1 MPDYIKRDTR
11 PNDTT
16 LQKKIVSERDPKKI
30 DSTIMNSSSGSESTS
45 TNIESSHSDSSSLDI
60 SLEIT
65 ELQDVKCS
73 LKDRHCCWG
82 LEGRKLRVL
91 ITFICVVGFSLFGYD
106 QGLMSG
112 ILSNADYMNTFPAVK
127 GTSRHA
133 TVIQGT
139 VTSCYELGCFFGA
152 LIALWAGE
160 KHGRRPMML
169 FGAFVLT
176 IGTLITIFPFKG
188 HWPLGHFIIGR
199 VVTGVGNGF
208 NTATIP
214 MYQSELSR
222 PEMRGRLVNL
232 EGSFVAVGTFL
243 AYWIDFGLS
252 YASGSVSWRL
262 PISIQI
268 IFSATLLIGIMGL
281 PESPRWLV
289 SKGKISEAC
298 YVLGKNKG
306 LPYDDDEIIA
316 EITAVRD
323 AVNKFDSKQLTLE
336 EIWNSGKHQYFKRM
350 VVGAS
355 GQFFQQFTG
364 CNAAIYYS
372 TILFENT
379 IGLSRRMSLTLGG
392 IFSTVYALFT
402 IPSFFMVDKLG
413 RRPLFFIGA
422 IGQGVSFI
430 IAFACLI
437 PDTEESAKGAAFGLF
452 LFIAFFAFTLLP
464 LPWVYPPEINSLRTR
479 TFATS
484 VSTCT
489 NWLCNFAV
497 VMFTPIFINQTKWGC
512 YLFFALVNFSYVP
525 FIYFFYPETAGRA
538 LEEIDIIYAKAYVE
552 HRSVVSVASSMP
564 KLNFQEMEQESKKLH
579 LNGDFK
585 GETKFTEVNLRK
597 TSLLEKRQPTSENIV

>member
-1 MPDYIKRDTR
+1 MLNSIANQKGS
-11 PNDTT
+11 NDKVLDSNTSAEKYS
-16 LQKKIVSERDPKKI
+16 KKA
-30 DSTIMNSSSGSESTS
+30 DSTIMNSSFESQSSTVNSESS
-45 TNIESSHSDSSSLDI
+45 PSDSSSLD
-60 SLEIT
+60 LTLDVT
-65 ELQDVKCS
+65 ELNDVKCS
-73 LKDRHCCWG
+73 LKARHCCWG

-91 ITFICVVGFSLFGYD
+91 ITFICITGFSLFGYD

-112 ILSNADYMNTFPAVK
+112 ILSNADYMDTFPAVK
-127 GTSRHA
+127 GSSRHA

-152 LIALWAGE
+152 LTALWAGE
-160 KHGRRPMML
+160 RYGRRPMML
-169 FGAFVLT
+169 FGALVLT
-176 IGTLITIFPFKG
+176 IGTFITIFPFKG
-188 HWPLGHFIIGR
+188 HWALGHFIIGR

-268 IFSATLLIGIMGL
+268 IFSVTFLVGILGL

-306 LPYDDDEIIA
+306 IPYDDDEIIA

-323 AVNKFDSKQLTLE
+323 AVSKFDKKQLTIK

-392 IFSTVYALFT
+392 VFSTVYALFT

-422 IGQGVSFI
+422 IGQGVAFI

-437 PDTEESAKGAAFGLF
+437 PDTVESAKGAAFGLF

-497 VMFTPIFINQTKWGC
+497 VMFTPIFINQSKWGC

-552 HRSVVSVASSMP
+552 NKSVVSVASSMP
-564 KLNFQEMEQESKKLH
+564 KLNFQEMELENRRLH
-579 LNGDFK
+579 LDGDFK
-585 GETKFTEVNLRK
+585 GETEFTETNMRNAP
-597 TSLLEKRQPTSENIV
+597 LLEKRQPSSEDMV

>member
-1 MPDYIKRDTR
+1 MLSSIANQKGS
-11 PNDTT
+11 NDKVLDSNTSAEKYS
-16 LQKKIVSERDPKKI
+16 KKA
-30 DSTIMNSSSGSESTS
+30 DSTIMNSSFESQSSTVNSESS
-45 TNIESSHSDSSSLDI
+45 PSDSSSLD
-60 SLEIT
+60 LTLDVT
-65 ELQDVKCS
+65 ELNDVKCS
-73 LKDRHCCWG
+73 LKARHCCWG

-91 ITFICVVGFSLFGYD
+91 ITFICITGFSLFGYD

-112 ILSNADYMNTFPAVK
+112 ILSNADYMDTFPAVK
-127 GTSRHA
+127 GSSRHA

-152 LIALWAGE
+152 LTALWAGE
-160 KHGRRPMML
+160 RYGRRPMML
-169 FGAFVLT
+169 FGALVLT
-176 IGTLITIFPFKG
+176 IGTFITIFPFKG
-188 HWPLGHFIIGR
+188 HWALGHFIIGR

-268 IFSATLLIGIMGL
+268 IFSVTFLVGILGL

-306 LPYDDDEIIA
+306 IPYDDDEIIA

-323 AVNKFDSKQLTLE
+323 AVSKFDKKQLTIK

-392 IFSTVYALFT
+392 VFSTVYALFT

-422 IGQGVSFI
+422 IGQGVAFI

-437 PDTEESAKGAAFGLF
+437 PDTVESAKGAAFGLF

-497 VMFTPIFINQTKWGC
+497 VMFTPIFINQSKWGC

-552 HRSVVSVASSMP
+552 NKSVVSVASSMP
-564 KLNFQEMEQESKKLH
+564 KLNFQEMELENRRLH
-579 LNGDFK
+579 LDGDFK
-585 GETKFTEVNLRK
+585 GETEFTETNMRNAP
-597 TSLLEKRQPTSENIV
+597 LLEKRQPSSEDMV